1 METSNATEGPFIV
14 LPFTACFFAPY
25 LRPQRSKQAS
35 RARGH
40 AQMLIDR
47 TWQARAI
54 DDRDRNMLPV
64 TGMDFKNHQP
74 RADPLVSIAACL
86 LSLKPYWA
94 AKQ

>member
-14 LPFTACFFAPY
+14 LPFGPVSLHRICAAKG
-25 LRPQRSKQAS
+25 QK

-47 TWQARAI
+47 TWPARAI
-54 DDRDRNMLPV
+54 DDRDRNMFPV